1 MRNKTH
7 GPAKACAQTRAPDA
21 ASVAGARAAASGTR
35 RRAARPASASTALRE
50 PVRLS
55 GLRSKN
61 TSRGQVGA
69 VWRRR
74 RQVSKWS
81 FTVSG
86 ITRKPRRRSL
96 PRRGSE
102 LVLCLT
108 GSKCP
113 GRHRGT
119 RGAAVAA
126 SKPIFPAFL
135 AVGYFETSPRVEIA
149 GLASCARSRQSGI
162 CLRSQGK
169 KNQLHP
175 RPGGRDDKT
184 GENDMLQ
191 NAYFSTRFIR
201 RVPNN

>member
-86 ITRKPRRRSL
+86 ITRKPRRRSF

-102 LVLCLT
+102 LVLCRA

-119 RGAAVAA
+119 R
-126 SKPIFPAFL
+126 
-135 AVGYFETSPRVEIA
+135 
-149 GLASCARSRQSGI
+149 RSR
-162 CLRSQGK
+162 
-169 KNQLHP
+169 
-175 RPGGRDDKT
+175 GGRVQT
-184 GENDMLQ
+184 
-191 NAYFSTRFIR
+191 YFSGFFGGGLL
-201 RVPNN
+201 